1 MNQTVQKPTL
11 LKYKHKHLYEQ
22 ISSKEVVDLTKHL
35 RDISRHAEDF
45 EGLESFNSFGKW
57 NALTFIMMRHFSGEL
72 MSKTEIA
79 SQVFGLSRDGAMKWV
94 DSLLE
99 QEFLFQHHDPSVAL
113 DKRKLYILPS
123 RHLTQSWYEY
133 VRQRILL
140 TAAIGKTFD
149 DLYYKI
155 KTCMTCDN

>member
-1 MNQTVQKPTL
+1 
-11 LKYKHKHLYEQ
+11 
-22 ISSKEVVDLTKHL
+22 
-35 RDISRHAEDF
+35 
-45 EGLESFNSFGKW
+45 
-57 NALTFIMMRHFSGEL
+57 
-72 MSKTEIA
+72 
-79 SQVFGLSRDGAMKWV
+79 MKWV

-155 KTCMTCDN
+155 KTCMTCDK